1 MRVLLFETVLFLK
14 ASGSD
19 LDISITTLSHFFF
32 FFVPGSKHV
41 KMRITT
47 LEKATGHGW

>member
-32 FFVPGSKHV
+32 LPGSKHV